1 MTAPADP
8 PPLAALAELVG
19 RVAKI
24 LQAGDDPAAR
34 TDAATS
40 VDQLRAVVA
49 QAGARGAPPGLDL
62 AQIGD
67 ALAAFAAWLHAP
79 TPDGEARAERA
90 MSELQ
95 AALGPRVGWD
105 PAREDA
111 ERRARYR
118 REARAALDEIFAD
131 KPEPER

>member
-8 PPLAALAELVG
+8 QLAALAELVG
-19 RVAKI
+19 QVAKL

-34 TDAATS
+34 SEAATG
-40 VDQLRAVVA
+40 VA
-49 QAGARGAPPGLDL
+49 QLQAAVAQVGGRGATPGFDL
-62 AQIGD
+62 AQIGE
-67 ALAAFAAWLHAP
+67 ALAAFAAWLRAP

-95 AALGPRVGWD
+95 ATLGPRVGWD
-105 PAREDA
+105 PTREDA

-118 REARAALDEIFAD
+118 REARAALDQIFAD
-131 KPEPER
+131 KPEPEHE